1 MPPDRPDSVPA
12 PPPPPPGSPPE
23 PRATPPPATTSAV
36 PKGTSPFV
44 WLAIGLIVGVLAGGA
59 GGYFL
64 FRNSTAGS
72 NPTAA
77 RSSPTPTVSFTPTAT
92 PSSLPSATA
101 TPTAPVPAA
110 GIVPCP
116 VATPSGQH
124 TLGSPAPASGTEH
137 ADPSLDF
144 CGRGSATIP
153 AGTSRFMTASN
164 WGLGIADSC
173 PPGSAGE
180 GGMNT
185 VLTVSEVLIGG
196 GTGPD
201 SATEPGDWADSGGV
215 LMPTGGNYQ
224 LQVTTVSSDC
234 VWHIAIYTT

>member
-1 MPPDRPDSVPA
+1 MPPDNPEDIPA
-12 PPPPPPGSPPE
+12 PPPPPDAAPGAREPPLSETPRPVRKGPSPI
-23 PRATPPPATTSAV
+23 
-36 PKGTSPFV
+36 V

-64 FRNSTAGS
+64 FHSGS
-72 NPTAA
+72 SGTPTGAH
-77 RSSPTPTVSFTPTAT
+77 SSPSPTPTFL
-92 PSSLPSATA
+92 PSAGTSSSPSATA
-101 TPTAPVPAA
+101 VPTVVPA

-124 TLGSPAPASGTEH
+124 TLGGPAPASGAEH
-137 ADPSLDF
+137 ADPALDF
-144 CGRGSATIP
+144 CGRGSTTIP
-153 AGTSRFMTASN
+153 AGTSRFMTNSN

-173 PPGSAGE
+173 PAGSAGE

-196 GTGPD
+196 SAGPD
-201 SATEPGDWADSGGV
+201 AATEPGDWVDSGGV
-215 LMPTGGNYQ
+215 LMLNGGNYQ
-224 LQVTTVSSDC
+224 LQVTAVSSEC

>member
-1 MPPDRPDSVPA
+1 MPPDTPEDLA
-12 PPPPPPGSPPE
+12 PPPPPPPDSP
-23 PRATPPPATTSAV
+23 PPPAEAPTRPA
-36 PKGTSPFV
+36 PKGPGPFV

-64 FRNSTAGS
+64 FHSSTTGA
-72 NPTAA
+72 
-77 RSSPTPTVSFTPTAT
+77 PTAT
-92 PSSLPSATA
+92 HASPSPSPTFLPSAEPSFSAPATA
-101 TPTAPVPAA
+101 TPTAAPPAA
-110 GIVPCP
+110 GILPCP

-124 TLGSPAPASGTEH
+124 TLGSPAPASGSEH
-137 ADPSLDF
+137 ANPALDF
-144 CGRGSATIP
+144 CGRGSTTIP
-153 AGTSRFMTASN
+153 AGTSRFMTNSN

-173 PPGSAGE
+173 PAGSAGE

-196 GTGPD
+196 SAGPD
-201 SATEPGDWADSGGV
+201 TATEPGDWVDSGGV

-224 LQVTTVSSDC
+224 LQVTAVSSDC